1 MYLMFERL
9 LVLPL
14 LLSIVTGCAHREKK
28 LADAA
33 SVPPPKLLAPSV
45 KKIWIPASIKN
56 GGAEWEEGHYIY
68 RIERESVWSR

>member
-1 MYLMFERL
+1 MIERL
-9 LVLPL
+9 FVLPL
-14 LLSIVTGCAHREKK
+14 LLSVVTGCVHQATK
-28 LADAA
+28 AVDAPN
-33 SVPPPKLLAPSV
+33 VPPPKLLAPSV